1 MSENIEMH
9 ARQQWD
15 ILFAAYE
22 LAARVHDS
30 TSEADNSTAYDCACK
45 LRHDAWD
52 ALILTPAP
60 DYAALGWKIN
70 ELFGAE
76 AMKGEEGDPGW
87 AREFTDAIAADANR
101 LCGAPAVPR
110 FDPQRWLADWA
121 AAEGGWVCADGR
133 AMLCAAV
140 PATPRQTA
148 LMTRLRNAGGS
159 DAVLEAL
166 LTLDRRVH

>member
-1 MSENIEMH
+1 MSENIEMN

-15 ILFAAYE
+15 SLF
-22 LAARVHDS
+22 
-30 TSEADNSTAYDCACK
+30 TAYHMAAQAHDAADEGADPLNYDRVCK

-52 ALILTPAP
+52 ALLLAPAP
-60 DYAALGWKIN
+60 DFVALGWKIN

-76 AMKGEEGDPGW
+76 AMAGEIGDAGW
-87 AREFTDAIAADANR
+87 GRAFTDAIAADANR
-101 LCGAPAVPR
+101 LLADAPPTR
-110 FDPQRWLADWA
+110 FDAGQWISDWTD
-121 AAEGGWVCADGR
+121 AEGGWVCADGR
-133 AMLCAAV
+133 AMLCAAI